1 MAATHLYYIDGRL
14 VLGPSDATGARSKGT
29 SSQFEVWRCD
39 MGLVGAHGNDHH
51 APEIPRRVLT
61 MDDIVRIATYRDRKP
76 DHQAKVVALAYHQL
90 ANELALH
97 LGTDVNTFY
106 SFATWGSKAVGE
118 QLDLTR
124 RSPFWTDVCERLKV
138 PKRFRRPLRRLALTL
153 LGDSFQLGLSL
164 ANRAVFLETAS
175 LGADLWREA
184 GDHRWQVRTSTSR
197 ERASLD
203 LLPDGR
209 LPADV
214 RRPAFLSSLLGPAK
228 DDYLDKVV
236 RLLTE
241 ARHTDDPALRA
252 ELILGANVALV
263 AYEQSRCQPLLQ
275 LVFYRPMRW
284 LFRVSWRSLRSR
296 LTGQGFRR
304 FWIYT
309 ARHADQPPLVRW
321 AERTWATIYTKHVMS
336 MRTPAGTVR
345 LGKPMRPPRGV
356 DPDLLRAPIRHPEV
370 RRLVECFV
378 PDPERATAGVTNWLD
393 YRERMRY
400 IVTYFRVYHTAPEL
414 LDPPFTPP
422 IADALEADMWKGDPP
437 RPLKEWYETKV
448 AAYKT
453 KTERRGVRGFILR
466 RLYRSPI
473 VVDPDAAELADL
485 DLMDFISE
493 RRLDDRTEHEP
504 PSER

>member
-1 MAATHLYYIDGRL
+1 
-14 VLGPSDATGARSKGT
+14 
-29 SSQFEVWRCD
+29 
-39 MGLVGAHGNDHH
+39 MGMTTT
-51 APEIPRRVLT
+51 R
-61 MDDIVRIATYRDRKP
+61 
-76 DHQAKVVALAYHQL
+76 
-90 ANELALH
+90 
-97 LGTDVNTFY
+97 
-106 SFATWGSKAVGE
+106 
-118 QLDLTR
+118 R
-124 RSPFWTDVCERLKV
+124 RSPGVCSRWMTSSASRPTGIASLIT
-138 PKRFRRPLRRLALTL
+138 RRRSWPSPITSSPMSSRCTWARMSTP
-153 LGDSFQLGLSL
+153 S
-164 ANRAVFLETAS
+164 TAS
-175 LGADLWREA
+175 RPGAPRPSA
-184 GDHRWQVRTSTSR
+184 SNSTSR
-197 ERASLD
+197 AAPPSGRTSASGSRCRNDSGGRCAGSRSRCWATASSWGSRWPIGRSSWRPRAW
-203 LLPDGR
+203 
-209 LPADV
+209 
-214 RRPAFLSSLLGPAK
+214 
-228 DDYLDKVV
+228 
-236 RLLTE
+236 
-241 ARHTDDPALRA
+241 AR
-252 ELILGANVALV
+252 IFGANVALV

-296 LTGQGFRR
+296 LTGRGFRR

-453 KTERRGVRGFILR
+453 KIERRGVRGFILR